1 MLWPNPKRRQ
11 QQLEMM
17 ICHSKQQAAIDLC
30 ADDELQQLAIRICH
44 SHADDLIQEAAM
56 VLLQMDDSK
65 WQRVNDGGYV
75 RFYIVRT
82 MMTMATSP
90 RSTFARTHGL
100 FAHNKQVPDIADDA
114 DGYDWEQEDD
124 MTIIETLLDSYHWY
138 DKEVLRLWLQEGSYR
153 KVAEKTDIPFKSIG
167 NSVRRTLDQLKEDY
181 YGIILER
188 NISNGHRITDD
199 RSN

>member
-1 MLWPNPKRRQ
+1 MTCL
-11 QQLEMM
+11 
-17 ICHSKQQAAIDLC
+17 SKEQAAIDLL
-30 ADDELQQLAIRICH
+30 ADDELRELAVRICH
-44 SHADDLIQEAAM
+44 RFSDDLIQEAAM
-56 VLLQMDDSK
+56 VLLQMDDAK
-65 WQRVNDGGYV
+65 WQKVNDGGYV

-124 MTIIETLLDSYHWY
+124 MTIIEALLDSYHWY

-153 KVAEKTDIPFKSIG
+153 KVAAKTDIPFKSIG

-181 YGIILER
+181 YGLIIER
-188 NISNGHRITDD
+188 CISSGHRITAD
-199 RSN
+199 RSNQHTDRH

>member
-1 MLWPNPKRRQ
+1 
-11 QQLEMM
+11 M
-17 ICHSKQQAAIDLC
+17 ICHSKEQAAIDLL
-30 ADDELQQLAIRICH
+30 ADDELRELAVRICH
-44 SHADDLIQEAAM
+44 RFSDDLIQEAAM
-56 VLLQMDDSK
+56 VLLQMDDAK
-65 WQRVNDGGYV
+65 WQKVNDGGYV

-124 MTIIETLLDSYHWY
+124 MTIIEALLDSYHWY

-153 KVAEKTDIPFKSIG
+153 KVAAKTDIPFKSIG

-181 YGIILER
+181 YGLIIER
-188 NISNGHRITDD
+188 CISSGHRITAD
-199 RSN
+199 RSNQHTDRH

>member
-124 MTIIETLLDSYHWY
+124 MTIIEALLDSYHWY

-199 RSN
+199 RSD

>member
-1 MLWPNPKRRQ
+1 
-11 QQLEMM
+11 M
-17 ICHSKQQAAIDLC
+17 ICHSKQQAAIDLL
-30 ADDELQQLAIRICH
+30 ADDELRELAVRICH
-44 SHADDLIQEAAM
+44 RYADDLIQEAAM
-56 VLLQMDDSK
+56 VILEMDERK
-65 WQRVNDGGYV
+65 WNKVNDGGYI

-90 RSTFARTHGL
+90 RSTFARKHGL

-124 MTIIETLLDSYHWY
+124 MTIIEALLDSYHWY

-153 KVAEKTDIPFKSIG
+153 KVAAKTDIPFKSIG

-181 YGIILER
+181 YGLIIER
-188 NISNGHRITDD
+188 CIRSGHRITAD
-199 RSN
+199 RSHQHPDIH

>member
-65 WQRVNDGGYV
+65 WQKVNDGGYV

-124 MTIIETLLDSYHWY
+124 MTIIEALLDSYHWY

>member
-1 MLWPNPKRRQ
+1 
-11 QQLEMM
+11 M
-17 ICHSKQQAAIDLC
+17 ICHSKEQAAIDLL
-30 ADDELQQLAIRICH
+30 ADDELRELAVRICH
-44 SHADDLIQEAAM
+44 RFSDDLIQEAAM
-56 VLLQMDDSK
+56 VLLQMDDAK
-65 WQRVNDGGYV
+65 WQKVNDGGYV

-124 MTIIETLLDSYHWY
+124 MTIIEALLDSYHWY

-153 KVAEKTDIPFKSIG
+153 KVAAKTDIPFKSIG

-188 NISNGHRITDD
+188 NIRNGHRITDD
-199 RSN
+199 RSNQHPDIH

>member
-1 MLWPNPKRRQ
+1 MT
-11 QQLEMM
+11 
-17 ICHSKQQAAIDLC
+17 CHSKEQAAIDLL
-30 ADDELQQLAIRICH
+30 ADDELRELAVRICH
-44 SHADDLIQEAAM
+44 RFADDLIQEAAM
-56 VLLQMDDSK
+56 VILEMDEQK
-65 WQRVNDGGYV
+65 WTKVNDGGYV

-124 MTIIETLLDSYHWY
+124 MTIIEALLDSYHWY
-138 DKEVLRLWLQEGSYR
+138 DKEVLRLWIQEGSYR
-153 KVAEKTDIPFKSIG
+153 KVAAKTDIPFKSIG

-181 YGIILER
+181 YGVTIER
-188 NISNGHRITDD
+188 CIRSGHRITDD
-199 RSN
+199 RSNQHPDIH

>member
-1 MLWPNPKRRQ
+1 
-11 QQLEMM
+11 MM
-17 ICHSKQQAAIDLC
+17 TCHSKEQAAIDLC
-30 ADDELQQLAIRICH
+30 ADEELHQLAIRICH
-44 SHADDLIQEAAM
+44 NHSDDLIQEAAM
-56 VLLQMDDSK
+56 VLLQMDDAK
-65 WQRVNDGGYV
+65 WQKVNDGGYV

-90 RSTFARTHGL
+90 RSTFARKHGL

-124 MTIIETLLDSYHWY
+124 MTIIEALLDSYHWY

-153 KVAEKTDIPFKSIG
+153 KVAAKTDIPFKSIG

-181 YGIILER
+181 YGLIIER
-188 NISNGHRITDD
+188 CIRSGHRITAD
-199 RSN
+199 RSNQHTDRH

>member
-1 MLWPNPKRRQ
+1 MVI
-11 QQLEMM
+11 LEM
-17 ICHSKQQAAIDLC
+17 
-30 ADDELQQLAIRICH
+30 DEQ
-44 SHADDLIQEAAM
+44 
-56 VLLQMDDSK
+56 K
-65 WQRVNDGGYV
+65 WTKVNDGGYV

-124 MTIIETLLDSYHWY
+124 MTIIEALLDSYHWY
-138 DKEVLRLWLQEGSYR
+138 DKEVLRLWIQEGSYR
-153 KVAEKTDIPFKSIG
+153 KVAAKTDIPFKSIG

-181 YGIILER
+181 YGVTIER
-188 NISNGHRITDD
+188 CIRSGHRITDD
-199 RSN
+199 RSNQHPDIH

>member
-1 MLWPNPKRRQ
+1 
-11 QQLEMM
+11 M

-65 WQRVNDGGYV
+65 WQKVNDGGYV

-90 RSTFARTHGL
+90 RSHICKNTQPVQPQQANAQMLLMILMAMISTQ
-100 FAHNKQVPDIADDA
+100 K
-114 DGYDWEQEDD
+114 
-124 MTIIETLLDSYHWY
+124 MT
-138 DKEVLRLWLQEGSYR
+138 
-153 KVAEKTDIPFKSIG
+153 
-167 NSVRRTLDQLKEDY
+167 
-181 YGIILER
+181 
-188 NISNGHRITDD
+188 
-199 RSN
+199 

>member
-1 MLWPNPKRRQ
+1 
-11 QQLEMM
+11 M

-65 WQRVNDGGYV
+65 WQKVNDGGYV